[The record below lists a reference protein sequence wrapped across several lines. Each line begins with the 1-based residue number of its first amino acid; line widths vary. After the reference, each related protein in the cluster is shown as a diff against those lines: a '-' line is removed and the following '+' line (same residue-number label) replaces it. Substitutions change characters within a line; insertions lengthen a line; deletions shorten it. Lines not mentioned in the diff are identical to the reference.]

1 MKQLI
6 RYGTKKFFAAILTLL
21 LIFCCASPAFSFSPL
36 SDADFATKNLTTGE
50 VTYLKASDLP
60 STRSNSTVV
69 PAYEGPESAPTI
81 IPKDI
86 IGGDNRTKVSDTTVF
101 PFRAIGYIVSTWSK
115 GNPTIGTAWLFKS
128 DAIVTAGHCVYD
140 KDLGGWATRVTFYPG
155 RNGSSTPYGSA
166 YSIEISST
174 TPWIQNEDSTMDYAL
189 VKLNRTI
196 GSQTGWFGYGYEQTS
211 VGTKVRIT
219 GYPGEKNQTQW
230 YMSGNIFAQS
240 QYRLWYTIDTTPG
253 QSGAPIYLPTYIAV
267 GVHTDGLVTW
277 NGGKR
282 IHEDMFNWMKSY

>member
-1 MKQLI
+1 
-6 RYGTKKFFAAILTLL
+6 
-21 LIFCCASPAFSFSPL
+21 
-36 SDADFATKNLTTGE
+36 
-50 VTYLKASDLP
+50 
-60 STRSNSTVV
+60 
-69 PAYEGPESAPTI
+69 
-81 IPKDI
+81 
-86 IGGDNRTKVSDTTVF
+86 
-101 PFRAIGYIVSTWSK
+101 
-115 GNPTIGTAWLFKS
+115 
-128 DAIVTAGHCVYD
+128 
-140 KDLGGWATRVTFYPG
+140 
-155 RNGSSTPYGSA
+155 
-166 YSIEISST
+166 
-174 TPWIQNEDSTMDYAL
+174 MDYAL
-189 VKLNRTI
+189 VKLNRTV

>member
-1 MKQLI
+1 MNRLI

-36 SDADFATKNLTTGE
+36 SDADFATKNLTTG
-50 VTYLKASDLP
+50 
-60 STRSNSTVV
+60 
-69 PAYEGPESAPTI
+69 PESAPTI

-101 PFRAIGYIVSTWSK
+101 PFRAIGYIVSTWPK
-115 GNPTIGTAWLFKS
+115 GNSTIGTAWLFKS

-174 TPWIQNEDSTMDYAL
+174 TP
-189 VKLNRTI
+189 
-196 GSQTGWFGYGYEQTS
+196 
-211 VGTKVRIT
+211 
-219 GYPGEKNQTQW
+219 
-230 YMSGNIFAQS
+230 
-240 QYRLWYTIDTTPG
+240 
-253 QSGAPIYLPTYIAV
+253 
-267 GVHTDGLVTW
+267 
-277 NGGKR
+277 
-282 IHEDMFNWMKSY
+282 

>member
-1 MKQLI
+1 MNRLI
-6 RYGTKKFFAAILTLL
+6 RYRTKKFFAAILTLL

-36 SDADFATKNLTTGE
+36 SDSDFATKNLTTGE

-60 STRSNSTVV
+60 ATRSNATVV
-69 PAYEGPESAPTI
+69 PAYEGPESLPSI
-81 IPKDI
+81 MPRDV

-101 PFRAIGYIVSTWSK
+101 PFRAIGFILVTWPNGVTSSA
-115 GNPTIGTAWLFKS
+115 TAWLFKS

-140 KDLGGWATRVTFYPG
+140 KDRGGWATRVTFYPG

-230 YMSGNIFAQS
+230 YMSGNILAQS
-240 QYRLWYTIDTTPG
+240 ANRLWYTIDTTDG
-253 QSGAPIYLPTYIAV
+253 QSGAPIYLPTYTAV
-267 GVHTDGLVTW
+267 GVHTDGLTTW

-282 IHEDMFNWMKSY
+282 IHKDMFDWMKSY